1 MLLRRISNFQSIL
14 CKSKRNKHTY
24 QEILW
29 TKKLRL
35 SSWLLMIVVWFY
47 STNLDL
53 FLAWFLEA
61 CTTFQ
66 NSMYQSC
73 ITNTKY
79 QKNVFILQ
87 TAQEGLLLLKYVE
100 EKRQE
105 SRNNILWCRINY
117 STALSRPSYLEKNIT
132 MTYGPNVWEVKRT
145 QLFVHTENISKL
157 KTVAPSQLRFHA
169 FLPILTAYVKLKV
182 KEGRKRVT
190 NEKAKKKK

>member
-1 MLLRRISNFQSIL
+1 M
-14 CKSKRNKHTY
+14 
-24 QEILW
+24 
-29 TKKLRL
+29 
-35 SSWLLMIVVWFY
+35 
-47 STNLDL
+47 
-53 FLAWFLEA
+53 
-61 CTTFQ
+61 
-66 NSMYQSC
+66 
-73 ITNTKY
+73 
-79 QKNVFILQ
+79 
-87 TAQEGLLLLKYVE
+87 LKYVE

-182 KEGRKRVT
+182 KEGRKRVM
-190 NEKAKKKK
+190 NEKTKKQKIEVLSNKVKSWFLKNKAPEQLDTSGILV

>member
-29 TKKLRL
+29 TKKLGL
-35 SSWLLMIVVWFY
+35 SSCLFKWLWFD
-47 STNLDL
+47 STYLDL
-53 FLAWFLEA
+53 FFTSFLEA

-79 QKNVFILQ
+79 QKNIFILQ

>member
-1 MLLRRISNFQSIL
+1 MGFDSTYLFRFIFHLIFGGLYDIPEEYV
-14 CKSKRNKHTY
+14 SKLYDQYKVS
-24 QEILW
+24 E
-29 TKKLRL
+29 
-35 SSWLLMIVVWFY
+35 
-47 STNLDL
+47 
-53 FLAWFLEA
+53 
-61 CTTFQ
+61 
-66 NSMYQSC
+66 
-73 ITNTKY
+73 
-79 QKNVFILQ
+79 NVFILQ